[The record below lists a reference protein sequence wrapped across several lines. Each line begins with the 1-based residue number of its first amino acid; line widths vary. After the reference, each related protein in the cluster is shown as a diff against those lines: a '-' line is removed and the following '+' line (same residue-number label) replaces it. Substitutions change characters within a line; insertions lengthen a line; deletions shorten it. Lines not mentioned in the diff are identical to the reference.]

1 MNASSTPMRPEHL
14 SSRWLAG
21 AVAALLIA
29 LPAADAWAGAFTV
42 TPVRIYMTPR
52 DRAVAL
58 TVINEG
64 DAELVLQT
72 DLTEWTQR
80 PDGSDELKP
89 TEDLIVAPPII
100 KLAPNAR
107 QVVRLALVRPADAS
121 RQLTFR
127 LIVREVPEAVKAKDD
142 ALQVPISLV
151 LSLPVFVTP
160 PPAQRA
166 VACEAARND
175 AKSLNIQCANTGS
188 AYAQVREI
196 AITRGAK
203 PLANFEGGVY
213 ILPGARK
220 TTTVRSEQALDA
232 GPAVMEVRFDDGKS
246 QSFNI
251 AIP

>member
-1 MNASSTPMRPEHL
+1 MNAFCSLPSCGPIPK
-14 SSRWLAG
+14 RWLAG
-21 AVAALLIA
+21 AVAAVVMA
-29 LPAADAWAGAFTV
+29 LPAAQAWAGAFTV

-72 DLTEWTQR
+72 DLTEWTQK

-142 ALQVPISLV
+142 SLQVPISLV

-166 VACEAARND
+166 VACDVTRSD
-175 AKSLNIQCANTGS
+175 AQSLNVQCANNGS

-196 AITRGAK
+196 AITRGGK

-220 TTTVRSEQALDA
+220 TTAVRSEQALAA
-232 GPAVMEVRFDDGKS
+232 GPAVMEVRFDDGKT